1 MKLKGKTIVTTRA
14 ASQSGSL
21 RTKFEAAGARVIEI
35 ATIEI
40 KPVDDWTEV
49 DAAVARLSEYQWL
62 IFTSANAVDLFMA
75 RAQLMNK
82 SVTTPIAVV
91 GSATARRLRDWG
103 LKAAIVPKKF
113 RAEGLLDAMP
123 ADLAGTSILF
133 PRAEVARE
141 MLPVELRR
149 RGATVDVRV
158 VYRTVKP
165 DAQANA
171 FQQIA
176 SSEHIDCIVFTSPSA
191 VRNLAE
197 SVEPPLAEILKTIP
211 IAAIGPVTADAAKQ
225 LGLTV
230 AIIPSESTI
239 DSLVVAVQEA
249 IGNLLG

>member
-1 MKLKGKTIVTTRA
+1 MSLKGKTILTTRA

-21 RTKFEAAGARVIEI
+21 RAKFEAAGARVIEVP
-35 ATIEI
+35 TIEI
-40 KPVDDWTEV
+40 KPVDDWT
-49 DAAVARLSEYQWL
+49 DLDTAVAHLGEYQWL
-62 IFTSANAVDLFMA
+62 IFTSANAVDLFMG
-75 RAQLMNK
+75 RAKLMNI

-91 GSATARRLRDWG
+91 GSATARRVRDWG
-103 LKAAIVPKKF
+103 LGAAIVPKEF

-123 ADLAGTSILF
+123 ADLSGTSILF

-149 RGATVDVRV
+149 RGAKVDLRV

-165 DAQANA
+165 DTQSNT
-171 FQQIA
+171 FQKIV
-176 SSEHIDCIVFTSPSA
+176 SSEQIDTIVFTSPSA

-197 SVEPPLAEILKTIP
+197 SVDQPLTEILKPIP

-230 AIIPSESTI
+230 AIIPVESTI
-239 DSLVVAVQEA
+239 DSLVLAVEEA
-249 IGNLLG
+249 IGKLLR